1 MEQFNFCGKISLPK
15 ATDKFK
21 PIERK
26 EFTSGWMNT
35 TVKFNCVSDTNRLL
49 CVAQGGKW
57 KQDSK
62 NTVKTFS
69 KTYTD
74 ENGNKVKGQ
83 NIEIAWDK
91 RFDEEEVA
99 KVAGFKKFTVDTGDV
114 KQRYLL
120 RDIINA
126 FEDGNEV
133 TDEMLEQAGVSTK
146 EEAEEALKKN
156 EAKRKSF
163 ISEWDFSEYVAKV
176 CASERFKDKLFYIS
190 GYYDVQRNSENG
202 NWYTNYRVNRL
213 VLAKEDAEESTEMKM
228 TVYFTEDCIDDE
240 SFEENGKAFLNGYIN
255 YYDGNC
261 KANGFKPVSIVIRDE
276 KLLKAMKKKLSAEE
290 DEVKSIGVVVKVIE
304 GAERKEI
311 KLEDLDE
318 DTREDIEC
326 GLLDFEE
333 VRKALG
339 GNVVGDRISELRFDS
354 LWAEKR
360 TVEDTTYTAEDLQ
373 PAQAQARAKVEEA
386 EDEDDDSVP
395 FDLTDDDDL

>member
-1 MEQFNFCGKISLPK
+1 MEQFNFCGKISLGKETPK
-15 ATDKFK
+15 FSPVD
-21 PIERK
+21 RR
-26 EFTSGWMNT
+26 EFTSGWMST
-35 TVKFNCVSDTNRLL
+35 TVRFTCQADTNRVL

-62 NTVKTFS
+62 NVVQTLS

-74 ENGNKVKGQ
+74 ENGKKVKGQ
-83 NIEIAWDK
+83 SIKIAWDK
-91 RFDEEEVA
+91 RFDEEEIA

-120 RDIINA
+120 KDVINA
-126 FEDGNEV
+126 FEKNEI

-146 EEAEEALKKN
+146 EEAEAALKKN

-163 ISEWDFSEYVAKV
+163 ISEWDFAEYVAKV
-176 CASERFKDKLFYIS
+176 AASEKFKDKLFYVN
-190 GYYDVQRNSENG
+190 GYYDVQRNPENG
-202 NWYTNYRVNRL
+202 NWYTNYRVNSL
-213 VLAKEDAEESTEMKM
+213 VLAKEDAKASTEMKM

-255 YYDGNC
+255 YYDNNI
-261 KANGFKPVSIVIRDE
+261 KATGFKPVCIVIRDE
-276 KLLKAMKKKLSAEE
+276 KLLKGIKKKLSAEE
-290 DEVKSIGVVVKVIE
+290 NEVKSIGVVIKVIE

-318 DTREDIEC
+318 ETRDEIEC

-339 GNVVGDRISELRFDS
+339 GNTVGNRISELRFDS

-360 TVEDTTYTAEDLQ
+360 NVEDTTYTVEDLQ
-373 PAQAQARAKVEEA
+373 PAQSNAKVE
-386 EDEDDDSVP
+386 DVEDDDDSDCP
-395 FDLTDDDDL
+395 FDLDSDDDL

>member
-1 MEQFNFCGKISLPK
+1 MEQFNFCGKISLGKETPK
-15 ATDKFK
+15 FSPVD
-21 PIERK
+21 RR
-26 EFTSGWMNT
+26 EFTSGWMST
-35 TVKFNCVSDTNRLL
+35 TVRFTCQADTNRVL

-62 NTVKTFS
+62 NAVKTLS

-74 ENGNKVKGQ
+74 ENGKKVKGQ
-83 NIEIAWDK
+83 SIEIAWDK
-91 RFDEEEVA
+91 RFDEEEIA

-120 RDIINA
+120 KDVINA
-126 FEDGNEV
+126 FEKNEI

-146 EEAEEALKKN
+146 EEAEAALKKN

-163 ISEWDFSEYVAKV
+163 ISEWDFAEYVAKV
-176 CASERFKDKLFYIS
+176 AASEKFKDKLFYVN
-190 GYYDVQRNSENG
+190 GYYDVQRNPENG
-202 NWYTNYRVNRL
+202 NWYTNYRVNSL
-213 VLAKEDAEESTEMKM
+213 VLAKEDAKASTEMKM

-255 YYDGNC
+255 YYDGNV
-261 KANGFKPVSIVIRDE
+261 KATGFKPVCIVIRDE
-276 KLLKAMKKKLSAEE
+276 KLLKGIKKKLSAEE
-290 DEVKSIGVVVKVIE
+290 NEVKSIGVVINVIE

-318 DTREDIEC
+318 ETRDEIEC

-339 GNVVGDRISELRFDS
+339 GNTVGNRISELRFDS

-360 TVEDTTYTAEDLQ
+360 NVEDTTYTVEDLQ
-373 PAQAQARAKVEEA
+373 PAQSNAKVETIDDDDDSDIPFDID
-386 EDEDDDSVP
+386 DEDDD
-395 FDLTDDDDL
+395 L

>member
-1 MEQFNFCGKISLPK
+1 MEQFNFCGKISLGKETPK
-15 ATDKFK
+15 FSPVD
-21 PIERK
+21 RR
-26 EFTSGWMNT
+26 EFTSGWMST
-35 TVKFNCVSDTNRLL
+35 TVRFTCQADTNRVL

-62 NTVKTFS
+62 NVVQTLS

-74 ENGNKVKGQ
+74 ENGKKVKGQ
-83 NIEIAWDK
+83 SIKIAWDK
-91 RFDEEEVA
+91 RFDEEEIA

-120 RDIINA
+120 KDVINA
-126 FEDGNEV
+126 FEKNEI

-146 EEAEEALKKN
+146 EEAEAALKKN

-163 ISEWDFSEYVAKV
+163 ISEWDFAEYVAKV
-176 CASERFKDKLFYIS
+176 AASEKFKDKLFYVN
-190 GYYDVQRNSENG
+190 GYYDVQRNPENG
-202 NWYTNYRVNRL
+202 HWYTNYRVNSL
-213 VLAKEDAEESTEMKM
+213 VLAKEDAKASTEMKM

-255 YYDGNC
+255 YYDNNI
-261 KANGFKPVSIVIRDE
+261 KATGFKPVCIVIRDE
-276 KLLKAMKKKLSAEE
+276 KLLKGIKKKLSAEE
-290 DEVKSIGVVVKVIE
+290 NEVKSIGVVIKVIE

-318 DTREDIEC
+318 ETRDEIEC

-339 GNVVGDRISELRFDS
+339 GNTVGNRISELRFDS

-360 TVEDTTYTAEDLQ
+360 NVEDTTYTVEDLQ
-373 PAQAQARAKVEEA
+373 PAQSNAKVE
-386 EDEDDDSVP
+386 DVEDDDDSDCP
-395 FDLTDDDDL
+395 FDLDSDDDL

>member
-1 MEQFNFCGKISLPK
+1 MEQFSFCGKISLPK
-15 ATDKFK
+15 ETDKFK
-21 PIERK
+21 PVDRR
-26 EFTSGWMNT
+26 EFSSSWMNT
-35 TVKFNCVSDTNRLL
+35 TVKFNCVSDTNRIL
-49 CVAQGGKW
+49 CVAQGGRW

-83 NIEIAWDK
+83 PIEIAWDK
-91 RFDEEEVA
+91 RFNEDEVS
-99 KVAGFKKFTVDTGDV
+99 KVAGFKKFTADTGDV

-120 RDIINA
+120 RDVIKA
-126 FEDGNEV
+126 FEDGEV
-133 TDEMLEQAGVSTK
+133 TDEMLEQVGVSTK

-163 ISEWDFSEYVAKV
+163 ISEWDFAEYVAKI
-176 CASERFKDKLFYIS
+176 CASERLKDKLFYVS

-202 NWYTNYRVNRL
+202 KWYTNYRVNRL
-213 VLAKEDAEESTEMKM
+213 VLAKEDADESTEMKM
-228 TVYFTEDCIDDE
+228 TVFFTEDCIDDE
-240 SFEENGKAFLNGYIN
+240 SFAESGKAFLNGYIN
-255 YYDGNC
+255 YYDGNV

-318 DTREDIEC
+318 DTQDDIAC

-339 GNVVGDRISELRFDS
+339 GNVVGDRISELRFDG

-360 TVEDTTYTAEDLQ
+360 TVEDTTYTAEDLV
-373 PAQAQARAKVEEA
+373 PAQEKAEET
-386 EDEDDDSVP
+386 EDEDDDDSVP
-395 FDLTDDDDL
+395 FDLDDDDL

>member
-1 MEQFNFCGKISLPK
+1 MEQFNFCGKISLGKETPK
-15 ATDKFK
+15 FSPVD
-21 PIERK
+21 RR

-35 TVKFNCVSDTNRLL
+35 TVKFNCISDTNRVL
-49 CVAQGGKW
+49 CVAQGGRW

-83 NIEIAWDK
+83 PIEIAWDK
-91 RFDEEEVA
+91 RFNEEEVA
-99 KVAGFKKFTVDTGDV
+99 KVAGFKKFTADTGDV

-120 RDIINA
+120 RDIIKA
-126 FEDGNEV
+126 FEDGEV

-163 ISEWDFSEYVAKV
+163 ISEWDFAEHVAKI
-176 CASERFKDKLFYIS
+176 CASERFKDKLFYVS

-213 VLAKEDAEESTEMKM
+213 VLAKEDADESTEMKM

-255 YYDGNC
+255 YYDGNV

-311 KLEDLDE
+311 RFEDLDE
-318 DTREDIEC
+318 DTQDDISC

-339 GNVVGDRISELRFDS
+339 GNVVGDRISELRFDG

-373 PAQAQARAKVEEA
+373 PAKAKVEET
-386 EDEDDDSVP
+386 EDVDDDDDSSVP
-395 FDLTDDDDL
+395 FDLDDDEL

>member
-1 MEQFNFCGKISLPK
+1 MEQFNFCGKIALPK

-26 EFTSGWMNT
+26 EFSSGWMNT
-35 TVKFNCVSDTNRLL
+35 TVKFNCISDTNRLL

-57 KQDSK
+57 KHDSK

-74 ENGNKVKGQ
+74 ENGKKVKGQ
-83 NIEIAWDK
+83 QIDIAWDK
-91 RFDEEEVA
+91 RFDEEEVS

-120 RDIINA
+120 RDVIKA
-126 FEDGNEV
+126 FEDGEV

-163 ISEWDFSEYVAKV
+163 ISEWDFAEYVARV
-176 CASERFKDKLFYIS
+176 AASEKLRDKLFYVS
-190 GYYDVQRNSENG
+190 GYYDIQRNSENG

-213 VLAKEDAEESTEMKM
+213 VLAKDDAEEGTEMKM

-255 YYDGNC
+255 YYDNNC

-373 PAQAQARAKVEEA
+373 PAKAKVEET
-386 EDEDDDSVP
+386 EDEDDDSDCP
-395 FDLTDDDDL
+395 FDLDDDDDL

>member
-15 ATDKFK
+15 ATEKFK
-21 PIERK
+21 PIEK
-26 EFTSGWMNT
+26 KDFTSGWMNT

-57 KQDSK
+57 KTDSK

-74 ENGNKVKGQ
+74 ENGKKVKGQ
-83 NIEIAWDK
+83 QIEIAWDK

-120 RDIINA
+120 RDLVKA
-126 FEDGNEV
+126 FEDGEV
-133 TDEMLEQAGVSTK
+133 TDEMLEQAGVTTK

-163 ISEWDFSEYVAKV
+163 ISEWDFAEYVAKV
-176 CASERFKDKLFYIS
+176 AASEKFKDKLFYVS
-190 GYYDVQRNSENG
+190 GYYDVQRNAENG

-213 VLAKEDAEESTEMKM
+213 VLAKEDAEASTEMKM

-240 SFEENGKAFLNGYIN
+240 SFEENSKAFLNGYIN
-255 YYDGNC
+255 YYDNNC

-290 DEVKSIGVVVKVIE
+290 DEVKSIGIVVKVIE

-311 KLEDLDE
+311 RFEDLDE
-318 DTREDIEC
+318 DTQDDISC

-373 PAQAQARAKVEEA
+373 PAKAKVEET
-386 EDEDDDSVP
+386 ETIDDDDDSDCP
-395 FDLTDDDDL
+395 FDLDDDEL

>member
-1 MEQFNFCGKISLPK
+1 MEQFDFCGKISLGK
-15 ATDKFK
+15 ETDKFK

-26 EFTSGWMNT
+26 EFASSWMNT
-35 TVKFNCVSDTNRLL
+35 TVKFNCISDTNRVL

-62 NTVKTFS
+62 NSVKTFS

-83 NIEIAWDK
+83 VIEIAWDK
-91 RFDEEEVA
+91 RFDEEEVS

-120 RDIINA
+120 RDIVKA
-126 FEDGNEV
+126 FEDGEV
-133 TDEMLEQAGVSTK
+133 TDEMLAQAGVTTK

-176 CASERFKDKLFYIS
+176 AASEKFRDKLFYIS
-190 GYYDVQRNSENG
+190 GYYDVQRNAENG
-202 NWYTNYRVNRL
+202 NWFTNYRVNRL
-213 VLAKEDAEESTEMKM
+213 VLAKEDAKASTEMKM
-228 TVYFTEDCIDDE
+228 TVFFTDDCIDDE
-240 SFEENGKAFLNGYIN
+240 SFAENGKAFLNGYIN
-255 YYDGNC
+255 YYDGNV

-276 KLLKAMKKKLSAEE
+276 KLLKAMKKKLTAEE

-339 GNVVGDRISELRFDS
+339 GNVVGDRISELRFDG

-360 TVEDTTYTAEDLQ
+360 TVEDTTYTVEDMV
-373 PAQAQARAKVEEA
+373 PAQAKVEES
-386 EDEDDDSVP
+386 EDDEDDDSVP
-395 FDLTDDDDL
+395 FSLTDDDEDDL

>member
-15 ATDKFK
+15 ATEKFK
-21 PIERK
+21 PVERK

-74 ENGNKVKGQ
+74 ENGNKVKGKS
-83 NIEIAWDK
+83 IDIAWDK
-91 RFDEEEVA
+91 RFDEEEIA

-120 RDIINA
+120 RDVVKA
-126 FEDGNEV
+126 FEDGEV
-133 TDEMLEQAGVSTK
+133 TDEMLEQAGVTTK

-163 ISEWDFSEYVAKV
+163 ISEWDFTEYVAKV
-176 CASERFKDKLFYIS
+176 AASEKFKDKLFYVS

-213 VLAKEDAEESTEMKM
+213 VLAKEDAEASTEMKM
-228 TVYFTEDCIDDE
+228 AVFFTEDCIDDE

-255 YYDGNC
+255 YYDGNV

-276 KLLKAMKKKLSAEE
+276 KLLKAMKKKLTAED

-339 GNVVGDRISELRFDS
+339 GNVVGDRISELRFDG

-360 TVEDTTYTAEDLQ
+360 TVEDTTYTVEDMV
-373 PAQAQARAKVEEA
+373 PAQAKVEET
-386 EDEDDDSVP
+386 EDEEDDCSVPFDIDEDDD
-395 FDLTDDDDL
+395 DL